1 MKSKRSRTY
10 LVSGLTLALI
20 FVAIIL
26 VFRDVL
32 PDIVKDLSTVPFWG
46 VLLLL
51 ALGFAYEV
59 MESVLCLVI
68 IHHKKPDCTFIDAL
82 RVTFLGVFGNITT
95 LGAGTLPMQSF
106 YLYRRGLDAGS
117 GLGIMA
123 SEYVLHKISVLI
135 CATVAL
141 LLGGDWLEQSASGLA
156 RYLLIGYVIG
166 ALIVIALTLLYTWD
180 RVLKLVLLLLAL
192 GFAYEVMESV
202 LCLVIIHHK
211 KPDCTFI
218 DALRVTF
225 LGVFGNITTLG
236 AGTLPMQSFYLYRRG
251 LDAGS
256 GLGIMAS
263 EYVLHKISVL
273 ICATVA
279 LLLGGDWLEQSA
291 SGLARYLLIGYV
303 IGALI
308 VIALMLLYTWDK
320 VLKLVLMLLGK
331 LPHTPKWDERREEW
345 ANSLTELNREAKKV
359 LLVPSIRVKGIA
371 VSLVKLFVLYSIP
384 YAALRL
390 VGCTALNFAQAQL
403 LASLMLLITSAL
415 PNVAGVG
422 PMEFA
427 FLLLFAPWADTAIAS
442 SALVL
447 YRVATYFFP
456 FLLSVIVFL
465 REEKKS
471 LKGFDAQSA

>member
-20 FVAIIL
+20 LVAIIL

-51 ALGFAYEV
+51 ALGFAYEA

-106 YLYRRGLDAGS
+106 YLHRRGLDAGS

-135 CATVAL
+135 YATVAL

-180 RVLKLVLLLLAL
+180 
-192 GFAYEVMESV
+192 
-202 LCLVIIHHK
+202 
-211 KPDCTFI
+211 
-218 DALRVTF
+218 
-225 LGVFGNITTLG
+225 
-236 AGTLPMQSFYLYRRG
+236 
-251 LDAGS
+251 
-256 GLGIMAS
+256 
-263 EYVLHKISVL
+263 
-273 ICATVA
+273 
-279 LLLGGDWLEQSA
+279 
-291 SGLARYLLIGYV
+291 
-303 IGALI
+303 
-308 VIALMLLYTWDK
+308 K
-320 VLKLVLMLLGK
+320 VLKLV
-331 LPHTPKWDERREEW
+331 
-345 ANSLTELNREAKKV
+345 
-359 LLVPSIRVKGIA
+359 
-371 VSLVKLFVLYSIP
+371 
-384 YAALRL
+384 
-390 VGCTALNFAQAQL
+390 
-403 LASLMLLITSAL
+403 LMLLITSAL

>member
-135 CATVAL
+135 YATVAL

-180 RVLKLVLLLLAL
+180 RVLKLV
-192 GFAYEVMESV
+192 
-202 LCLVIIHHK
+202 
-211 KPDCTFI
+211 
-218 DALRVTF
+218 
-225 LGVFGNITTLG
+225 
-236 AGTLPMQSFYLYRRG
+236 
-251 LDAGS
+251 
-256 GLGIMAS
+256 
-263 EYVLHKISVL
+263 
-273 ICATVA
+273 
-279 LLLGGDWLEQSA
+279 
-291 SGLARYLLIGYV
+291 
-303 IGALI
+303 
-308 VIALMLLYTWDK
+308 
-320 VLKLVLMLLGK
+320 
-331 LPHTPKWDERREEW
+331 
-345 ANSLTELNREAKKV
+345 
-359 LLVPSIRVKGIA
+359 
-371 VSLVKLFVLYSIP
+371 
-384 YAALRL
+384 
-390 VGCTALNFAQAQL
+390 
-403 LASLMLLITSAL
+403 LMLLITSAL

>member
-51 ALGFAYEV
+51 ALGFAYEA

-82 RVTFLGVFGNITT
+82 RVTFLGVFGNI
-95 LGAGTLPMQSF
+95 A
-106 YLYRRGLDAGS
+106 
-117 GLGIMA
+117 
-123 SEYVLHKISVLI
+123 
-135 CATVAL
+135 
-141 LLGGDWLEQSASGLA
+141 
-156 RYLLIGYVIG
+156 
-166 ALIVIALTLLYTWD
+166 
-180 RVLKLVLLLLAL
+180 
-192 GFAYEVMESV
+192 
-202 LCLVIIHHK
+202 
-211 KPDCTFI
+211 
-218 DALRVTF
+218 
-225 LGVFGNITTLG
+225 TLG

-331 LPHTPKWDERREEW
+331 LPHTCIDGGTLLNLKFTPASVEGEAGRIRLSAFLKSFLDLDVFHVQFNVVGHEVLRCAQAHPEEYK
-345 ANSLTELNREAKKV
+345 S
-359 LLVPSIRVKGIA
+359 LLVR
-371 VSLVKLFVLYSIP
+371 
-384 YAALRL
+384 
-390 VGCTALNFAQAQL
+390 
-403 LASLMLLITSAL
+403 
-415 PNVAGVG
+415 VAGY
-422 PMEFA
+422 
-427 FLLLFAPWADTAIAS
+427 
-442 SALVL
+442 SA
-447 YRVATYFFP
+447 YFVE
-456 FLLSVIVFL
+456 LS
-465 REEKKS
+465 REVQDDILS
-471 LKGFDAQSA
+471 RTVNTL

>member
-1 MKSKRSRTY
+1 MTGHPRQAATAQLLVGAAIIGTNGLMVRLAEMAPTAVAFWRMLLAGLMLGALVLARHGWQPLSRKAWLWCLLPALAFAIDLWMWHRSIL
-10 LVSGLTLALI
+10 LVGPGLSTLLANAQVFFMALAGVLFFGERLTVR
-20 FVAIIL
+20 FVA
-26 VFRDVL
+26 
-32 PDIVKDLSTVPFWG
+32 G
-46 VLLLL
+46 VLL
-51 ALGFAYEV
+51 AF
-59 MESVLCLVI
+59 
-68 IHHKKPDCTFIDAL
+68 
-82 RVTFLGVFGNITT
+82 FG
-95 LGAGTLPMQSF
+95 LW
-106 YLYRRGLDAGS
+106 
-117 GLGIMA
+117 
-123 SEYVLHKISVLI
+123 
-135 CATVAL
+135 L

-180 RVLKLVLLLLAL
+180 
-192 GFAYEVMESV
+192 
-202 LCLVIIHHK
+202 
-211 KPDCTFI
+211 
-218 DALRVTF
+218 
-225 LGVFGNITTLG
+225 
-236 AGTLPMQSFYLYRRG
+236 
-251 LDAGS
+251 
-256 GLGIMAS
+256 
-263 EYVLHKISVL
+263 
-273 ICATVA
+273 
-279 LLLGGDWLEQSA
+279 
-291 SGLARYLLIGYV
+291 
-303 IGALI
+303 
-308 VIALMLLYTWDK
+308 K

-331 LPHTPKWDERREEW
+331 LPHTPKWDERREKW

>member
-51 ALGFAYEV
+51 TLGFAYEA

-82 RVTFLGVFGNITT
+82 RVTFLGVFGNIAT

-135 CATVAL
+135 YATVAL
-141 LLGGDWLEQSASGLA
+141 LLGGDWLRESASGLA

-180 RVLKLVLLLLAL
+180 
-192 GFAYEVMESV
+192 
-202 LCLVIIHHK
+202 
-211 KPDCTFI
+211 
-218 DALRVTF
+218 
-225 LGVFGNITTLG
+225 
-236 AGTLPMQSFYLYRRG
+236 
-251 LDAGS
+251 
-256 GLGIMAS
+256 
-263 EYVLHKISVL
+263 
-273 ICATVA
+273 
-279 LLLGGDWLEQSA
+279 
-291 SGLARYLLIGYV
+291 
-303 IGALI
+303 
-308 VIALMLLYTWDK
+308 K

-331 LPHTPKWDERREEW
+331 LPHTPKWDERREKW

-390 VGCTALNFAQAQL
+390 HGA
-403 LASLMLLITSAL
+403 
-415 PNVAGVG
+415 
-422 PMEFA
+422 
-427 FLLLFAPWADTAIAS
+427 
-442 SALVL
+442 
-447 YRVATYFFP
+447 
-456 FLLSVIVFL
+456 
-465 REEKKS
+465 
-471 LKGFDAQSA
+471 

>member
-51 ALGFAYEV
+51 ALGFAYEA

-135 CATVAL
+135 YATVAL
-141 LLGGDWLEQSASGLA
+141 
-156 RYLLIGYVIG
+156 
-166 ALIVIALTLLYTWD
+166 
-180 RVLKLVLLLLAL
+180 
-192 GFAYEVMESV
+192 
-202 LCLVIIHHK
+202 
-211 KPDCTFI
+211 
-218 DALRVTF
+218 
-225 LGVFGNITTLG
+225 
-236 AGTLPMQSFYLYRRG
+236 
-251 LDAGS
+251 
-256 GLGIMAS
+256 
-263 EYVLHKISVL
+263 
-273 ICATVA
+273 
-279 LLLGGDWLEQSA
+279 
-291 SGLARYLLIGYV
+291 
-303 IGALI
+303 
-308 VIALMLLYTWDK
+308 
-320 VLKLVLMLLGK
+320 
-331 LPHTPKWDERREEW
+331 
-345 ANSLTELNREAKKV
+345 

>member
-51 ALGFAYEV
+51 ALGFAYEA

-135 CATVAL
+135 YATVAL

-180 RVLKLVLLLLAL
+180 
-192 GFAYEVMESV
+192 
-202 LCLVIIHHK
+202 
-211 KPDCTFI
+211 
-218 DALRVTF
+218 
-225 LGVFGNITTLG
+225 
-236 AGTLPMQSFYLYRRG
+236 
-251 LDAGS
+251 
-256 GLGIMAS
+256 
-263 EYVLHKISVL
+263 
-273 ICATVA
+273 
-279 LLLGGDWLEQSA
+279 
-291 SGLARYLLIGYV
+291 
-303 IGALI
+303 
-308 VIALMLLYTWDK
+308 K
-320 VLKLVLMLLGK
+320 V
-331 LPHTPKWDERREEW
+331 HTPKWDERREKW

>member
-1 MKSKRSRTY
+1 MDNTTNSLAEKSRLRQMIDSYGVPRMIITGFLLLMFV
-10 LVSGLTLALI
+10 LVPFAGVDFATQISNVINRFSWNAIMVLAMVPMVHSGCGLNFGLPLGIISGLLGATLSI
-20 FVAIIL
+20 E
-26 VFRDVL
+26 
-32 PDIVKDLSTVPFWG
+32 
-46 VLLLL
+46 
-51 ALGFAYEV
+51 LGFTGAMSFV
-59 MESVLCLVI
+59 MAIVI
-68 IHHKKPDCTFIDAL
+68 
-82 RVTFLGVFGNITT
+82 
-95 LGAGTLPMQSF
+95 
-106 YLYRRGLDAGS
+106 
-117 GLGIMA
+117 
-123 SEYVLHKISVLI
+123 
-135 CATVAL
+135 ATPFAL

-180 RVLKLVLLLLAL
+180 
-192 GFAYEVMESV
+192 
-202 LCLVIIHHK
+202 
-211 KPDCTFI
+211 
-218 DALRVTF
+218 
-225 LGVFGNITTLG
+225 
-236 AGTLPMQSFYLYRRG
+236 
-251 LDAGS
+251 
-256 GLGIMAS
+256 
-263 EYVLHKISVL
+263 
-273 ICATVA
+273 
-279 LLLGGDWLEQSA
+279 
-291 SGLARYLLIGYV
+291 
-303 IGALI
+303 
-308 VIALMLLYTWDK
+308 K

-331 LPHTPKWDERREEW
+331 LPHTPKWDERREKW

>member
-135 CATVAL
+135 YATV
-141 LLGGDWLEQSASGLA
+141 
-156 RYLLIGYVIG
+156 
-166 ALIVIALTLLYTWD
+166 
-180 RVLKLVLLLLAL
+180 
-192 GFAYEVMESV
+192 
-202 LCLVIIHHK
+202 
-211 KPDCTFI
+211 
-218 DALRVTF
+218 
-225 LGVFGNITTLG
+225 
-236 AGTLPMQSFYLYRRG
+236 
-251 LDAGS
+251 
-256 GLGIMAS
+256 
-263 EYVLHKISVL
+263 
-273 ICATVA
+273 
-279 LLLGGDWLEQSA
+279 
-291 SGLARYLLIGYV
+291 
-303 IGALI
+303 
-308 VIALMLLYTWDK
+308 
-320 VLKLVLMLLGK
+320 
-331 LPHTPKWDERREEW
+331 
-345 ANSLTELNREAKKV
+345 
-359 LLVPSIRVKGIA
+359 
-371 VSLVKLFVLYSIP
+371 
-384 YAALRL
+384 ALRL

>member
-135 CATVAL
+135 YATVAL

-180 RVLKLVLLLLAL
+180 
-192 GFAYEVMESV
+192 
-202 LCLVIIHHK
+202 
-211 KPDCTFI
+211 
-218 DALRVTF
+218 
-225 LGVFGNITTLG
+225 
-236 AGTLPMQSFYLYRRG
+236 
-251 LDAGS
+251 
-256 GLGIMAS
+256 
-263 EYVLHKISVL
+263 
-273 ICATVA
+273 
-279 LLLGGDWLEQSA
+279 
-291 SGLARYLLIGYV
+291 
-303 IGALI
+303 
-308 VIALMLLYTWDK
+308 K
-320 VLKLVLMLLGK
+320 VLKLV
-331 LPHTPKWDERREEW
+331 
-345 ANSLTELNREAKKV
+345 
-359 LLVPSIRVKGIA
+359 
-371 VSLVKLFVLYSIP
+371 
-384 YAALRL
+384 
-390 VGCTALNFAQAQL
+390 
-403 LASLMLLITSAL
+403 LMLLITSAL

-456 FLLSVIVFL
+456 FFLSVIVFL

>member
-51 ALGFAYEV
+51 ALGFAYEA

-82 RVTFLGVFGNITT
+82 RVTFLGVFGNIAT

-135 CATVAL
+135 YATVAL

-180 RVLKLVLLLLAL
+180 
-192 GFAYEVMESV
+192 
-202 LCLVIIHHK
+202 
-211 KPDCTFI
+211 
-218 DALRVTF
+218 
-225 LGVFGNITTLG
+225 
-236 AGTLPMQSFYLYRRG
+236 
-251 LDAGS
+251 
-256 GLGIMAS
+256 
-263 EYVLHKISVL
+263 
-273 ICATVA
+273 
-279 LLLGGDWLEQSA
+279 
-291 SGLARYLLIGYV
+291 
-303 IGALI
+303 
-308 VIALMLLYTWDK
+308 K

-331 LPHTPKWDERREEW
+331 LPHTPKWDERREKW

-390 VGCTALNFAQAQL
+390 VGCTA
-403 LASLMLLITSAL
+403 LITSAL

>member
-51 ALGFAYEV
+51 ALGFAYEA

-135 CATVAL
+135 YATVAL

-180 RVLKLVLLLLAL
+180 
-192 GFAYEVMESV
+192 
-202 LCLVIIHHK
+202 
-211 KPDCTFI
+211 
-218 DALRVTF
+218 
-225 LGVFGNITTLG
+225 
-236 AGTLPMQSFYLYRRG
+236 
-251 LDAGS
+251 
-256 GLGIMAS
+256 
-263 EYVLHKISVL
+263 
-273 ICATVA
+273 
-279 LLLGGDWLEQSA
+279 
-291 SGLARYLLIGYV
+291 
-303 IGALI
+303 
-308 VIALMLLYTWDK
+308 K
-320 VLKLVLMLLGK
+320 VLKLVLMPSGGSTTSGNGGAQAATAPPTAAARI
-331 LPHTPKWDERREEW
+331 PHAPT
-345 ANSLTELNREAKKV
+345 
-359 LLVPSIRVKGIA
+359 
-371 VSLVKLFVLYSIP
+371 VSAASYRHAAEVGALFIGPPLFPAFGVVV
-384 YAALRL
+384 AD
-390 VGCTALNFAQAQL
+390 VFDAQL
-403 LASLMLLITSAL
+403 L
-415 PNVAGVG
+415 V
-422 PMEFA
+422 F
-427 FLLLFAPWADTAIAS
+427 
-442 SALVL
+442 VL
-447 YRVATYFFP
+447 QHPVCRVALFCGARRANRVTFGNPRAVRFRMAAP
-456 FLLSVIVFL
+456 
-465 REEKKS
+465 
-471 LKGFDAQSA
+471 A

>member
-51 ALGFAYEV
+51 TLGFAYEA

-82 RVTFLGVFGNITT
+82 RVTFLGVFGNIAT

-135 CATVAL
+135 YATVAL
-141 LLGGDWLEQSASGLA
+141 LLGGDWLRESASGLA

-180 RVLKLVLLLLAL
+180 
-192 GFAYEVMESV
+192 
-202 LCLVIIHHK
+202 
-211 KPDCTFI
+211 
-218 DALRVTF
+218 
-225 LGVFGNITTLG
+225 
-236 AGTLPMQSFYLYRRG
+236 
-251 LDAGS
+251 
-256 GLGIMAS
+256 
-263 EYVLHKISVL
+263 
-273 ICATVA
+273 
-279 LLLGGDWLEQSA
+279 
-291 SGLARYLLIGYV
+291 
-303 IGALI
+303 
-308 VIALMLLYTWDK
+308 K
-320 VLKLVLMLLGK
+320 VLKLV
-331 LPHTPKWDERREEW
+331 
-345 ANSLTELNREAKKV
+345 
-359 LLVPSIRVKGIA
+359 
-371 VSLVKLFVLYSIP
+371 
-384 YAALRL
+384 
-390 VGCTALNFAQAQL
+390 
-403 LASLMLLITSAL
+403 LMLLITSAL

-456 FLLSVIVFL
+456 FLLSVVVFL

-471 LKGFDAQSA
+471 LKGFDVQSA

>member
-51 ALGFAYEV
+51 ALGFAYEA

-82 RVTFLGVFGNITT
+82 RVTFLGVFGNIAT

-106 YLYRRGLDAGS
+106 YLYRRCLDAGS

-135 CATVAL
+135 YATVAL

-180 RVLKLVLLLLAL
+180 
-192 GFAYEVMESV
+192 
-202 LCLVIIHHK
+202 
-211 KPDCTFI
+211 
-218 DALRVTF
+218 
-225 LGVFGNITTLG
+225 
-236 AGTLPMQSFYLYRRG
+236 
-251 LDAGS
+251 
-256 GLGIMAS
+256 
-263 EYVLHKISVL
+263 
-273 ICATVA
+273 
-279 LLLGGDWLEQSA
+279 
-291 SGLARYLLIGYV
+291 
-303 IGALI
+303 
-308 VIALMLLYTWDK
+308 K

-331 LPHTPKWDERREEW
+331 LPRTPKWDERRE
-345 ANSLTELNREAKKV
+345 K
-359 LLVPSIRVKGIA
+359 
-371 VSLVKLFVLYSIP
+371 
-384 YAALRL
+384 
-390 VGCTALNFAQAQL
+390 
-403 LASLMLLITSAL
+403 
-415 PNVAGVG
+415 
-422 PMEFA
+422 
-427 FLLLFAPWADTAIAS
+427 
-442 SALVL
+442 
-447 YRVATYFFP
+447 
-456 FLLSVIVFL
+456 
-465 REEKKS
+465 
-471 LKGFDAQSA
+471 

>member
-51 ALGFAYEV
+51 TLGFAYEA

-82 RVTFLGVFGNITT
+82 RVTFLGVFGNIAT

-123 SEYVLHKISVLI
+123 SESVLI
-135 CATVAL
+135 YATVAL
-141 LLGGDWLEQSASGLA
+141 LLGGDWLRESASGLA

-180 RVLKLVLLLLAL
+180 
-192 GFAYEVMESV
+192 
-202 LCLVIIHHK
+202 
-211 KPDCTFI
+211 
-218 DALRVTF
+218 
-225 LGVFGNITTLG
+225 
-236 AGTLPMQSFYLYRRG
+236 
-251 LDAGS
+251 
-256 GLGIMAS
+256 
-263 EYVLHKISVL
+263 
-273 ICATVA
+273 
-279 LLLGGDWLEQSA
+279 
-291 SGLARYLLIGYV
+291 
-303 IGALI
+303 
-308 VIALMLLYTWDK
+308 K

-331 LPHTPKWDERREEW
+331 LPHTPKWDERREKW

-390 VGCTALNFAQAQL
+390 VGCTALNFAQVQM

-471 LKGFDAQSA
+471 LQGFDAQSA

>member
-51 ALGFAYEV
+51 TLGFAYEA

-117 GLGIMA
+117 GIGIMA

-135 CATVAL
+135 YATVAL

-180 RVLKLVLLLLAL
+180 RVLKLV
-192 GFAYEVMESV
+192 
-202 LCLVIIHHK
+202 
-211 KPDCTFI
+211 
-218 DALRVTF
+218 
-225 LGVFGNITTLG
+225 
-236 AGTLPMQSFYLYRRG
+236 
-251 LDAGS
+251 
-256 GLGIMAS
+256 
-263 EYVLHKISVL
+263 
-273 ICATVA
+273 
-279 LLLGGDWLEQSA
+279 
-291 SGLARYLLIGYV
+291 
-303 IGALI
+303 
-308 VIALMLLYTWDK
+308 
-320 VLKLVLMLLGK
+320 
-331 LPHTPKWDERREEW
+331 
-345 ANSLTELNREAKKV
+345 
-359 LLVPSIRVKGIA
+359 
-371 VSLVKLFVLYSIP
+371 
-384 YAALRL
+384 
-390 VGCTALNFAQAQL
+390 
-403 LASLMLLITSAL
+403 LMLLITSAL

>member
-51 ALGFAYEV
+51 ALGFAYEA

-135 CATVAL
+135 YATVAL

-180 RVLKLVLLLLAL
+180 
-192 GFAYEVMESV
+192 
-202 LCLVIIHHK
+202 
-211 KPDCTFI
+211 
-218 DALRVTF
+218 
-225 LGVFGNITTLG
+225 
-236 AGTLPMQSFYLYRRG
+236 
-251 LDAGS
+251 
-256 GLGIMAS
+256 
-263 EYVLHKISVL
+263 
-273 ICATVA
+273 
-279 LLLGGDWLEQSA
+279 
-291 SGLARYLLIGYV
+291 
-303 IGALI
+303 
-308 VIALMLLYTWDK
+308 K
-320 VLKLVLMLLGK
+320 VLKLVLM
-331 LPHTPKWDERREEW
+331 
-345 ANSLTELNREAKKV
+345 

>member
-51 ALGFAYEV
+51 ALGFAYEA

-135 CATVAL
+135 YATVAL

-180 RVLKLVLLLLAL
+180 RVLKLVL
-192 GFAYEVMESV
+192 
-202 LCLVIIHHK
+202 
-211 KPDCTFI
+211 
-218 DALRVTF
+218 
-225 LGVFGNITTLG
+225 
-236 AGTLPMQSFYLYRRG
+236 
-251 LDAGS
+251 
-256 GLGIMAS
+256 
-263 EYVLHKISVL
+263 
-273 ICATVA
+273 
-279 LLLGGDWLEQSA
+279 
-291 SGLARYLLIGYV
+291 
-303 IGALI
+303 
-308 VIALMLLYTWDK
+308 
-320 VLKLVLMLLGK
+320 MLLGK
-331 LPHTPKWDERREEW
+331 LPHTPKWDERRG
-345 ANSLTELNREAKKV
+345 RGPDGV
-359 LLVPSIRVKGIA
+359 CV
-371 VSLVKLFVLYSIP
+371 F
-384 YAALRL
+384 AALRPVGGHGNRL
-390 VGCTALNFAQAQL
+390 VG
-403 LASLMLLITSAL
+403 
-415 PNVAGVG
+415 AG
-422 PMEFA
+422 
-427 FLLLFAPWADTAIAS
+427 T
-442 SALVL
+442 
-447 YRVATYFFP
+447 
-456 FLLSVIVFL
+456 LSRGDVFL
-465 REEKKS
+465 PVPSERDRVSPRGEEIFER
-471 LKGFDAQSA
+471 L

>member
-51 ALGFAYEV
+51 TLGFAYEA

-82 RVTFLGVFGNITT
+82 RVTFLGVFGNIAT

-135 CATVAL
+135 YATVAL

-180 RVLKLVLLLLAL
+180 
-192 GFAYEVMESV
+192 
-202 LCLVIIHHK
+202 
-211 KPDCTFI
+211 
-218 DALRVTF
+218 
-225 LGVFGNITTLG
+225 
-236 AGTLPMQSFYLYRRG
+236 
-251 LDAGS
+251 
-256 GLGIMAS
+256 
-263 EYVLHKISVL
+263 
-273 ICATVA
+273 
-279 LLLGGDWLEQSA
+279 
-291 SGLARYLLIGYV
+291 
-303 IGALI
+303 
-308 VIALMLLYTWDK
+308 K

-331 LPHTPKWDERREEW
+331 LPHTPKWDERREKW

-371 VSLVKLFVLYSIP
+371 VSLVKLFVLYSI
-384 YAALRL
+384 
-390 VGCTALNFAQAQL
+390 VGCTALTFTQAQL